1 MTALAGPV
9 VVLARSEYARGKAG
23 RRRWLEERRRGIGGS
38 DAAAVLGLSPWASPL
53 SLWVEKTQP
62 DVDDR
67 QTEAMRW
74 GNVLEDAVARELAK
88 EHGVRLG
95 PCPGILAHPDRPW
108 QRATLDRYALNRAG
122 QPEAVVEVK
131 TTNAFAA
138 GEWQQDGPP
147 PDHVVIQVQHQL
159 DVTGLNLGYVAAL
172 VGGNQPRWWPVER
185 DDQLIGMLR
194 AEEQRFWDMVQ
205 AGTPPA
211 PIGHESDGDALAAL
225 YPGDPTRDAL
235 LDAATLRAVEQRR
248 QAQVDQA
255 LAEETVKFLGDQIK
269 AALGDATEGLR
280 PDGTTAVTWRPQT
293 TTRLDTTALKAA
305 HPQLWAEFAATTTG
319 RRLLM
324 KKLPTPL
331 AQAAAAIR
339 VTIDSS
345 KDED

>member
-1 MTALAGPV
+1 MTTVTAPV

-53 SLWVEKTQP
+53 SLWVEKTSP

-74 GNVLEDAVARELAK
+74 GNVLEHAVATELAK

-95 PCPGILAHPDRPW
+95 PCPGILAHPERPW

-138 GEWQQDGPP
+138 GEWAQDGPP

-159 DVTGLNLGYVAAL
+159 DVTGLPLGYVAAL

-185 DDQLIGMLR
+185 DDELISMLR
-194 AEEQRFWDMVQ
+194 AEEERFWDLVQ
-205 AGTPPA
+205 TGVAPG
-211 PIGHESDGDALAAL
+211 PIGHDADGDALAQL
-225 YPGDPTRDAL
+225 YAGDPGREVH
-235 LDAATLRAVEQRR
+235 LDPATLAAVEARR
-248 QAQVDQA
+248 VAQADVA
-255 LAEETVKFLGDQIK
+255 LAEETVKFLGQQIK

-280 PDGTTAVTWRPQT
+280 PDGSTAVTWRPQT
-293 TTRLDTTALKAA
+293 TTRLDSSALKAA
-305 HPQLWAEFAATTTG
+305 HPQLWAEFATTTSG
-319 RRLLM
+319 RRLLL
-324 KKLPTPL
+324 KK
-331 AQAAAAIR
+331 
-339 VTIDSS
+339 
-345 KDED
+345 KDA